1 MPSKHT
7 SSKIRRSGKV
17 ALVGRPNVGKSTL
30 LNAAVGQALA
40 IVSPVPQTTR
50 NQILGVVPRGEA
62 QIALLDTPGLHKP
75 HSRLGRSMN
84 VAARDAA
91 READVVVYVT
101 DVPSNPKG
109 PIQVHPG
116 DRTLLTDVGAERP
129 ILLVVNKI
137 DRLKDKAKLLPL
149 LDELSKIRDFAA
161 VVPISARTED
171 GVELVLDE
179 VAKLLPE
186 QGPLFGDDM
195 LTDRPIRF
203 FAAEYVREQIM
214 LATREEVPHAA
225 GVEIR
230 SFDESG
236 DVVRIEATIHVE
248 RDGQKRILIGEKGAA
263 IKAIGIAAREKI
275 EELLERRVHLE
286 LWVEVTP
293 GWTDSPV
300 AIAELGYGE
309 GR

>member
-1 MPSKHT
+1 MPNKPT
-7 SSKIRRSGKV
+7 SSNIRRSGKV

-50 NQILGVVPRGEA
+50 NQILGVVPRGDA
-62 QIALLDTPGLHKP
+62 QIAMLDTPGLHKP

-84 VAARDAA
+84 VAARNAA
-91 READVVVYVT
+91 READVVVFVT
-101 DVPSNPKG
+101 DIPAKVQGQIP
-109 PIQVHPG
+109 VHPG
-116 DRTLLTDVGAERP
+116 DRTLLSDIGSDKPT
-129 ILLVVNKI
+129 LLVVNKV
-137 DRLKDKAKLLPL
+137 DRLKEKAKLLPL
-149 LDELSKIRDFAA
+149 LDALSKIRDFAA
-161 VVPISARTED
+161 IVPISARTED
-171 GVELVLDE
+171 GVDRVLDE

-186 QGPLFGDDM
+186 QGPLFGEDM

-203 FAAEYVREQIM
+203 FAAEYVREQIL
-214 LATREEVPHAA
+214 LATRQEVPHAA

-230 SFDESG
+230 RFDERG
-236 DVVRIEATIHVE
+236 KVVRIEAIIHVE
-248 RDGQKRILIGEKGAA
+248 REGQKRILIGEKGAL
-263 IKAIGIAAREKI
+263 IKTIGTAARQKI
-275 EELLERRVHLE
+275 EELLERQVHLE

-293 GWTDSPV
+293 GWTNSAV